1 MILIAK
7 ILLFVLAPM
16 ILIRWSRWL
25 ATLQQK
31 EYRWDRLWLF
41 LMSRE
46 GRQDLIRVL
55 PNRRNFS
62 RAGLKRPAVT
72 RRIVFVGFI
81 GFVILIAGFVVPFS
95 SSAPKLLAS
104 LVVFHLILPIIVSV
118 SILPSQ
124 IVSEIITLAVL
135 MKARKMIKKHSPT
148 VVGITG
154 SYGKTSTKLIISH
167 VLRTKL
173 KVFTTPKSYNKRYS
187 VAKSIVGNYR
197 GQQVIVLEYGAYR
210 KGEIRALAKF
220 IKPSS
225 AVITGLTPQH
235 MGIFGSLENIIAAK
249 SELIKALADKSR
261 VFYNG
266 DDPGTKEI
274 CEVGGVENPIAYS
287 GKDSTIK
294 ISNVGLNNEGQLK
307 FKWEGRLVQTRL
319 VGTHYIGAV
328 RAALVIGQNEFGFT
342 NEEIIDA
349 LESFDPGDNFILTR
363 RLTNGAFVIDDGKT
377 ANPAGFKA
385 ALEILKFLKEKRGA
399 KKALLV
405 FGGIVDLGGESAKI
419 HSDLSAAAHAVADEV
434 AYVGSEGQDEFLETF
449 HEDLFFGHSA
459 VEKKL
464 KDLSG
469 DTIVL
474 VEGFVPK
481 SIYETYLQ

>member
-62 RAGLKRPAVT
+62 RAGLKRPVVT

-210 KGEIRALAKF
+210 K
-220 IKPSS
+220 
-225 AVITGLTPQH
+225 
-235 MGIFGSLENIIAAK
+235 

-342 NEEIIDA
+342 KEEIIDA

-419 HSDLSAAAHAVADEV
+419 HSDLSAATHAVADEV

-464 KDLSG
+464 KELSG